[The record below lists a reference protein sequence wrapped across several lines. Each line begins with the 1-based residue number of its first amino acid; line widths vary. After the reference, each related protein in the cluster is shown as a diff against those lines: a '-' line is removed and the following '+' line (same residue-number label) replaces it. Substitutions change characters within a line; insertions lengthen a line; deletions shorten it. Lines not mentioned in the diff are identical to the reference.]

1 MNSPAALRWLMIA
14 GLCVLAVAAT
24 LLIIDT
30 DGAWAFFAV
39 GVALVVLYV
48 AAVVADV
55 VTTFVT
61 ALRKREQPP
70 AVDEDFTL

>member
-1 MNSPAALRWLMIA
+1 
-14 GLCVLAVAAT
+14 
-24 LLIIDT
+24 
-30 DGAWAFFAV
+30 
-39 GVALVVLYV
+39 
-48 AAVVADV
+48 VADV